1 MASKEGGERVNIIDA
16 IAFGAILLLVYYAYA
31 SYKLNTYNPYEEES
45 E

>member
-1 MASKEGGERVNIIDA
+1 MNIIDVV
-16 IAFGAILLLVYYAYA
+16 AFGAILLLGYYAYA